1 MENVTKHWSNSWLG
15 NCEIVS
21 EERLQQVP
29 HINYLLRLSFERL
42 KSWLIKNYWIT
53 NYQNKCKTKIC
64 GFYMQRII
72 LSSIKSRGTLKTICD
87 VNILLGNAIK
97 HIFSYPLKYSS
108 WLFTASKY
116 VFSLSKTWFFKL
128 LRYLLTTRNL
138 SIQIFN
144 LNIQVSLA
152 LKLIVQLP

>member
-1 MENVTKHWSNSWLG
+1 
-15 NCEIVS
+15 
-21 EERLQQVP
+21 
-29 HINYLLRLSFERL
+29 
-42 KSWLIKNYWIT
+42 
-53 NYQNKCKTKIC
+53 
-64 GFYMQRII
+64 MQRII

-128 LRYLLTTRNL
+128 LRYLFTPRNL

-152 LKLIVQLP
+152 LKLVVQVTLALTYGTLFNLVLHTYVISQPTPVTNLGLL